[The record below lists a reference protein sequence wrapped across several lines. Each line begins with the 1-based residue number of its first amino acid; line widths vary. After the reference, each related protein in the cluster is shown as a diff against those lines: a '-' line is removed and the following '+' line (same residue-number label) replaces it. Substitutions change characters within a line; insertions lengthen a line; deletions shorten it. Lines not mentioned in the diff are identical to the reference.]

1 LCEVSIPECH
11 TVKNAGFGHCM
22 IISRHLITFGATAAA
37 NAATPPP
44 SASDDQS
51 TYKVTVTN
59 ITQSTVFTPLIGVAH
74 NRDVSL
80 FETAG
85 EKTDTEATETCVP
98 GTAIPVCATATAGK
112 LLEAGNTTNFE
123 ITTPDSTHR
132 FSMAGMLLPTNDAFV
147 AVDSVNLPQQG
158 SVTYYAK
165 AYDAGS
171 ETNRHPYSKNRFNG
185 DCTTDNQ
192 EKDGLFSSTAY
203 DWKQPVAKVTI
214 TRQPHSHS

>member
-1 LCEVSIPECH
+1 MKLPGKI
-11 TVKNAGFGHCM
+11 
-22 IISRHLITFGATAAA
+22 LIL
-37 NAATPPP
+37 TP
-44 SASDDQS
+44 QRRV
-51 TYKVTVTN
+51 Y
-59 ITQSTVFTPLIGVAH
+59 QELQYRF
-74 NRDVSL
+74 
-80 FETAG
+80 
-85 EKTDTEATETCVP
+85 
-98 GTAIPVCATATAGK
+98 CATATAGK

-132 FSMAGMLLPTNDAFV
+132 FSMAGMLLPTNDAFL

-171 ETNRHPYSKNRFNG
+171 ETNRQPHSDNRFNG

-192 EKDGLFSSTAY
+192 ENAGFFSATAN

-214 TRQPHSHS
+214 TRQLPSHS